1 MLIMKNEETKLS
13 MKDKFMIGGLAVIA
27 VGIGVAY
34 ISTNRKIDLSFD
46 DIENLKTEHVEIN
59 KRLDRVDAVLD
70 LFAKM

>member
-1 MLIMKNEETKLS
+1 MKNEETKLS